1 MKLKHTI
8 LLSSFT
14 NQTKNI
20 LIFYFLK
27 IKCVEKKKSNIFIK
41 AEMSNNFAQK
51 IMLNNLY
58 IFILVYILHTK

>member
-8 LLSSFT
+8 LFSSFT

-27 IKCVEKKKSNIFIK
+27 IKCVEKKIK
-41 AEMSNNFAQK
+41 
-51 IMLNNLY
+51 Y
-58 IFILVYILHTK
+58 IHKGRNVK